1 MSLSDEL
8 AVEAANEY
16 LNRRSQIEIFL
27 DTLPAEDRADFEEWL
42 KNPKNCSAMYRVLRR
57 RGLPVA
63 LPTFTAWVRKC
74 R

>member
-1 MSLSDEL
+1 MSLADEL
-8 AVEAANEY
+8 ANEAATEY
-16 LNRRSQIEIFL
+16 LHRRSQIETFL
-27 DTLPAEDRADFEEWL
+27 DTLGAEDRADFDEWL
-42 KNPKNCSAMYRVLRR
+42 QNPKNSSAMWRVLRR